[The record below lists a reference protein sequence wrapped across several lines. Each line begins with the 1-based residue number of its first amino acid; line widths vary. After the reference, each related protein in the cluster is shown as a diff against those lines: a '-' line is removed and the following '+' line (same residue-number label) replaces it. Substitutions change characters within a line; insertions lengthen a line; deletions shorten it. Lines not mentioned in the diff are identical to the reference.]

1 MRPPAEAPTRP
12 GLLRRQRTNLLIAG
26 GVVAGVLVVIGLGGA
41 STSEPLDPDNPG
53 DGGAQAV
60 ARVLADQGVDVT
72 VVRSADALEDTT
84 TDASTTVLVTATYN
98 LGPSTIERLREVTA
112 EAVLVLAVPEV
123 TVTDELGYEPGS
135 PVTEE
140 GSRAAECVDA
150 DLAPRLDGLD
160 VLVDTGTAYPAPAG
174 CWFGPGGALLA
185 QPEEGVLLLGAP
197 DLLRNDAIVEADHAA
212 AALRLLGQRDRLVW
226 YVPDYA
232 DLAASEEVSLSDLLP
247 EWVRPGLWLGA
258 LALLTLVL
266 WRGRRL
272 GPLVTEPLPVAIKA
286 IETTRSR
293 GRLYRKV
300 DDRAHASAALRSA
313 ARTSASERLRLP
325 RGTDPHTISRDVA
338 HHLGR
343 PLDEIA
349 SLLHPDAPD
358 PTTDHELITLADALA
373 ALEREVRRR

>member
-60 ARVLADQGVDVT
+60 ARVLAGQGVDVT
-72 VVRSADALEDTT
+72 VVRSADALEDTI

-112 EAVLVLAVPEV
+112 EAVLVLTVPDL

-135 PVTEE
+135 PVAEE
-140 GSRAAECVDA
+140 GPRAAECVDA

-160 VLVDTGTAYPAPAG
+160 VLVITGTEYPAQAG

-232 DLAASEEVSLSDLLP
+232 DLAPSEEVSLSDLLP

-325 RGTDPHTISRDVA
+325 RGTDPHTLSRDVA
-338 HHLGR
+338 HQLGR

-349 SLLHPDAPD
+349 SLLHPDAPA